1 MSFIS
6 VPMTPTIIFVTSV
19 KRMRDRLSVYLLLIF
34 FYHIQ
39 LQIGA
44 AYNKDA
50 YVQNE
55 LVLAALKT
63 ATEHLVAG
71 GSFCTKVYR
80 STDYNAL
87 IWVFQQLFEEVQAMK
102 PNSSRSQSSEIF
114 IVCLKY
120 TAPNSIDP
128 KLLDPNHVF
137 KEINDPGLQKVDVMH
152 KKYEKLNK
160 RHRTG
165 YDESLGMLLTSKVS
179 VLDFIHS
186 KDTVAAIRV
195 LTDANIIEFPEEC
208 DEIASHPATTDEIR
222 LCFSDL
228 RVLGKLDFKKI
239 LKWREIMRT
248 FFFSSKKEEKEGEES
263 EAAVEVGSK
272 RRNPLDEMDVDEE
285 IERMNTKLNQADKRD
300 KKKTRLKA
308 SKERQRQ
315 VLGISA
321 NAFGDADDMELFSMG
336 HSTRASQLEGVNDV
350 YIDDDEDKNLEIWQ
364 DDYAKLDEKLE
375 LPSIILADA
384 DDLEAE
390 LETQYKRF
398 VAGKRILTEQ
408 NINEEQLM
416 LKDVRDEKTLEGRSH
431 SAKAAR
437 LARTSSALLDRRE
450 EEDYEA
456 GHSKNANAMKA
467 DLSAYVKL
475 LSGTQVKT
483 AKGKGKKGEEV
494 QAANE
499 TDTSEDDDEEGG
511 DDEWGDDD
519 APLQSKSVRLTGG
532 ARAEK
537 WFTHPIFNESL
548 IVKEDIEKD
557 AKKDHRRANQTISE
571 MPKTDKD
578 IRKEKRKKSKDR
590 QDRREVRKN
599 DENKTE
605 NVTHFDFAPRSSV
618 DFGDEEEGVDNEG
631 VVLDS
636 ETIRQRAL
644 IRQGMGTVMREPH
657 KAAPGKKRKAD
668 AMEGYETV
676 TGTDADDTVQ
686 MKDQEEEIEIVP
698 RDRTSNGGDDRSY
711 DSDNEQY
718 DSHDR
723 AMTLALGTLMLRRSR
738 EKALVDASYNRF
750 TWNDSK
756 DLPAWFL
763 DDEMKHNKP
772 QLPVP
777 EALLDQV
784 SRTLLS
790 FRNFYR
796 CIYESFIHHRL
807 VGDKKIKSRHS
818 NFFSKLSFVK
828 HETSSNFFTTPSN
841 FSSYHKI
848 TQIKAKF
855 MLTGTKEI
863 KKVAEARA
871 RKKKRAASTLKAA
884 KKSATMMAENSEM
897 SEKQKL
903 KVIKQS
909 IFFCCSVFFCHYT
922 FFFSLFF
929 HLLSAVFHVEVLH
942 FEFPRSLNIPRTSPT
957 QYYFHPNIYCYHQ
970 PSGCG

>member
-1 MSFIS
+1 M
-6 VPMTPTIIFVTSV
+6 
-19 KRMRDRLSVYLLLIF
+19 
-34 FYHIQ
+34 
-39 LQIGA
+39 
-44 AYNKDA
+44 
-50 YVQNE
+50 
-55 LVLAALKT
+55 LAALKT

-179 VLDFIHS
+179 VMDFIHS

-248 FFFSSKKEEKEGEES
+248 FFFSSKKTTETEGEEGES
-263 EAAVEVGSK
+263 VVEVGSK
-272 RRNPLDEMDVDEE
+272 RRNDTGDMDVDAE
-285 IERMNTKLNQADKRD
+285 IERMNNQLNQADKRD

-321 NAFGDADDMELFSMG
+321 NAFGDADDMELFSLG
-336 HSTRASQLEGVNDV
+336 HATRASQLDGVNEVDL
-350 YIDDDEDKNLEIWQ
+350 DNEDDKNLEIWME
-364 DDYAKLDEKLE
+364 DYSKIDEKIE

-408 NINEEQLM
+408 SINEEQLL
-416 LKDVRDEKTLEGRSH
+416 LKDARDEKTLEGRSV

-437 LARTSSALLDRRE
+437 LGRTSSAILARKE
-450 EEDYEA
+450 EEDFEA
-456 GHSKNANAMKA
+456 GGSQSAKNSAENAMKG
-467 DLSAYVKL
+467 DLAAYVKL
-475 LSGTQVKT
+475 LSGAKVPKKVVK
-483 AKGKGKKGEEV
+483 KGKGKNGKNGEEEERE
-494 QAANE
+494 APD
-499 TDTSEDDDEEGG
+499 TDTSEDDEGDDEGG
-511 DDEWGDDD
+511 DYNEEDGDEE
-519 APLQSKSVRLTGG
+519 APLGSKSVRLTGG

-548 IVKEDIEKD
+548 VDKIDTEKD
-557 AKKDHRRANQTISE
+557 AKKDHRRANQVISE
-571 MPKTDKD
+571 MPKTDKE
-578 IRKEKRKKSKDR
+578 IRKEKRKKSKER
-590 QDRREVRKN
+590 QDRRELRKS
-599 DENKTE
+599 DENKVE
-605 NVTHFDFAPRSSV
+605 NVTHFDIAPRATV

-631 VVLDS
+631 VQLDS

-644 IRQGMGTVMREPH
+644 IRQGMGTVMRVPD

-668 AMEGYETV
+668 MMEGYETV
-676 TGTDADDTVQ
+676 AGTDADDQ
-686 MKDQEEEIEIVP
+686 AALKKKQALDDEIEIVP
-698 RDRTSNGGDDRSY
+698 REKNNHGGDDRSY

-750 TWNDSK
+750 TWNDQK

-784 SRTLLS
+784 
-790 FRNFYR
+790 
-796 CIYESFIHHRL
+796 
-807 VGDKKIKSRHS
+807 
-818 NFFSKLSFVK
+818 
-828 HETSSNFFTTPSN
+828 
-841 FSSYHKI
+841 
-848 TQIKAKF
+848 KF
-855 MLTGTKEI
+855 
-863 KKVAEARA
+863 
-871 RKKKRAASTLKAA
+871 
-884 KKSATMMAENSEM
+884 
-897 SEKQKL
+897 
-903 KVIKQS
+903 
-909 IFFCCSVFFCHYT
+909 
-922 FFFSLFF
+922 
-929 HLLSAVFHVEVLH
+929 
-942 FEFPRSLNIPRTSPT
+942 
-957 QYYFHPNIYCYHQ
+957 
-970 PSGCG
+970 

>member
-1 MSFIS
+1 MNVAVLFLILFDSHIS
-6 VPMTPTIIFVTSV
+6 NFCAF
-19 KRMRDRLSVYLLLIF
+19 K
-34 FYHIQ
+34 
-39 LQIGA
+39 IGA

-63 ATEHLVAG
+63 ATEHLVPG

-179 VLDFIHS
+179 VLDFIQS
-186 KDTVAAIRV
+186 KDTVSAIRV

-208 DEIASHPATTDEIR
+208 DEIAQHPATTDEIR

-248 FFFSSKKEEKEGEES
+248 FFFSSKPAADAEKGTG
-263 EAAVEVGSK
+263 EAAENPLK
-272 RRNPLDEMDVDEE
+272 RRHDTGDMDVDAE
-285 IERMNTKLNQADKRD
+285 IERMNSQVNQADKRD

-321 NAFGDADDMELFSMG
+321 NAFGDADDMELFTLG
-336 HSTRASQLEGVNDV
+336 HATRASQLGGVNEVDL
-350 YIDDDEDKNLEIWQ
+350 DDEDDDNQEIWM
-364 DDYAKLDEKLE
+364 DDYAKLDEKIA
-375 LPSIILADA
+375 LPSIIVADEN
-384 DDLEAE
+384 DLENE
-390 LETQYKRF
+390 LESQYKRF

-408 NINEEQLM
+408 SISEEQLL
-416 LKDVRDEKTLEGRSH
+416 LKDAKDERTLEGRSK
-431 SAKAAR
+431 SAKSAR
-437 LARTSSALLDRRE
+437 LSRTSEAILARKE
-450 EEDYEA
+450 EEDFESGGSQSA
-456 GHSKNANAMKA
+456 KNQAENNMKS
-467 DLSAYVKL
+467 DLSAYVQL
-475 LSGTQVKT
+475 LSGAKVKS
-483 AKGKGKKGEEV
+483 KPKGKKGEEV
-494 QAANE
+494 EAAGDD
-499 TDTSEDDDEEGG
+499 TDTSDEDVEEGEGGFDDEDDEEG
-511 DDEWGDDD
+511 
-519 APLQSKSVRLTGG
+519 PLASKSVRLTGG

-537 WFTHPIFNESL
+537 WFTHPIFSESL
-548 IVKEDIEKD
+548 IDKVDTEKD
-557 AKKDHRRANQTISE
+557 AKKDHRRANQVIAE
-571 MPKTDKD
+571 MPKTDKE
-578 IRKEKRKKSKDR
+578 IRKEKRKKSKER
-590 QDRREVRKN
+590 QDRREQRKT
-599 DENKTE
+599 DENKPE
-605 NVTHFDFAPRSSV
+605 NVSHFDIAPRATV
-618 DFGDEEEGVDNEG
+618 DFGDDEDGVDNEG

-644 IRQGMGTVMREPH
+644 IRQGMGTVMRAPD
-657 KAAPGKKRKAD
+657 KSAPGKKRKAD

-676 TGTDADDTVQ
+676 EGSTDADDAAPLNKQ
-686 MKDQEEEIEIVP
+686 AKEEPIEIVP
-698 RDRTSNGGDDRSY
+698 REKSSHGGDDRSY

-750 TWNDSK
+750 TWNDKK
-756 DLPAWFL
+756 DLPTWFL

-777 EALLDQV
+777 EALLEQV
-784 SRTLLS
+784 
-790 FRNFYR
+790 
-796 CIYESFIHHRL
+796 
-807 VGDKKIKSRHS
+807 G
-818 NFFSKLSFVK
+818 
-828 HETSSNFFTTPSN
+828 
-841 FSSYHKI
+841 
-848 TQIKAKF
+848 A
-855 MLTGTKEI
+855 
-863 KKVAEARA
+863 
-871 RKKKRAASTLKAA
+871 
-884 KKSATMMAENSEM
+884 
-897 SEKQKL
+897 
-903 KVIKQS
+903 
-909 IFFCCSVFFCHYT
+909 
-922 FFFSLFF
+922 
-929 HLLSAVFHVEVLH
+929 
-942 FEFPRSLNIPRTSPT
+942 
-957 QYYFHPNIYCYHQ
+957 
-970 PSGCG
+970 